1 MRRMRLLGLDP
12 GLVRTGWGVVES
24 ADSRLAF
31 VACGT
36 AGAAPGDALAE
47 RLAQLYDALARVI
60 ETWRPESAA
69 VEETFVNR
77 NPHSALRLG
86 LARGVALLAPARAG
100 LPVAEYHN
108 LTIKKAVAGTGRAD
122 KAQIGFMVR
131 RLLPGCRPDSADAA
145 DALAVAICHA
155 HRVSTARRTAAA
167 GAGA

>member
-1 MRRMRLLGLDP
+1 MTPMRLLGLDP

-24 ADSRLAF
+24 ADSRLTF

-36 AGAAPGDALAE
+36 VSTNPEAAVAE
-47 RLAQLYDALARVI
+47 RLARLYDALERVI
-60 ETWRPESAA
+60 ETWRPESTA

-86 LARGVALLAPARAG
+86 LARGAVLLAPARAG

-108 LTIKKAVAGTGRAD
+108 RTIKKAVAGTGRAD
-122 KAQIGFMVR
+122 KTQMTFMVR

-145 DALAVAICHA
+145 DALAAAICHA
-155 HRVSTARRTAAA
+155 HRAAVPRLAAA
-167 GAGA
+167 ARTGA